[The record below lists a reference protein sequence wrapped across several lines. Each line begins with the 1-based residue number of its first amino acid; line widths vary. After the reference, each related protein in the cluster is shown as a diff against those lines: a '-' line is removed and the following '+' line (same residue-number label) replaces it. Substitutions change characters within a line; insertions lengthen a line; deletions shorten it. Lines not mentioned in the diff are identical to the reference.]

1 MRYFTNDKLELL
13 NETDIQKS
21 FEISDFD
28 GDYKE
33 FTERCLADGSFR
45 EIPKGNMKR
54 VHVTTVYYDSYME
67 QHTDDIYMDY
77 IYAIKEM
84 TINGNE
90 VDWDGVN
97 CIVVDE
103 EEAKVIQASGY
114 SNERGLFVDLY

>member
-1 MRYFTNDKLELL
+1 
-13 NETDIQKS
+13 
-21 FEISDFD
+21 
-28 GDYKE
+28 
-33 FTERCLADGSFR
+33 
-45 EIPKGNMKR
+45 MKR

-97 CIVVDE
+97 CIVIDE
-103 EEAKVIQASGY
+103 EEPKIIQASGY
-114 SNERGLFVDLY
+114 SENRGLFCDLY